1 LYNEVVIEDEEFLS
15 SIFGLFCKLEKSIP
29 NIQIKKQELIN
40 LGKELSESLN
50 HPKIKKDTVQK
61 DKEFLFSLP
70 IKLGYVDVTT
80 IITEKN
86 NFQAE
91 NPPSNIPSNDIQ
103 WLENINK
110 AVQEKIIKN
119 GKTWSVVASDFNITQ
134 KKLRQKV
141 KNLSGLSLIKFQNK
155 IQFQIACSLL
165 KENKYMSISNVSN
178 YVGFRDSKYF
188 SKKFKQYYGM
198 LPCEYRRKK

>member
-1 LYNEVVIEDEEFLS
+1 M
-15 SIFGLFCKLEKSIP
+15 
-29 NIQIKKQELIN
+29 
-40 LGKELSESLN
+40 
-50 HPKIKKDTVQK
+50 
-61 DKEFLFSLP
+61 FSLP